1 MLKTT
6 KAVRR
11 QKEQGMQNTSIE
23 KAVLILKQ
31 LAIAPYEFKTSEL
44 ARRLGMNRSSVY
56 RILQAL
62 KDCDLVICDKAG
74 EHYKVGPEMYHIGTT
89 YLYNNNFHSK
99 LVDILS
105 EISEIIKESVGMAIK
120 DGDKIMSLLEIEVH
134 QPMKL
139 NDVPGRYYPP
149 NKGNYGKTLMAYQ
162 DPEYIERVLSGRVFE
177 KTFYNTLTTKEELLQ
192 EYALI
197 RSRGYSLS
205 IDELGIDILGVGVP
219 IFGESGKI
227 KACVAVGF
235 YRSEGWEDK
244 LQRVKDLLLGYQNQ
258 IERNMP

>member
-1 MLKTT
+1 MP
-6 KAVRR
+6 
-11 QKEQGMQNTSIE
+11 NTSIE

-31 LAIAPYEFKTSEL
+31 LAAAPYEYKSIEL
-44 ARRLGMNRSSVY
+44 ARKLGMNRSSAY
-56 RILQAL
+56 RILQLL
-62 KDCDLVICDKAG
+62 KDCDLVISDKAG
-74 EHYKVGPEMYHIGTT
+74 EYYKVGPEMYHIGTT

-99 LVDILS
+99 LIDILS
-105 EISEIIKESVGMAIK
+105 EISDIIKESVGMAVM
-120 DGDKIMSLLEIEVH
+120 DGDKIMSLIEIEVH

-149 NKGNYGKTLMAYQ
+149 NKGNYGKVLMAYQ
-162 DPEYIERVLSGRVFE
+162 DPEYIERVLTGRVFE
-177 KTFYNTLTTKEELLQ
+177 KTFYNTLTTKEELLR

-197 RSRGYSLS
+197 RGRGYSLS
-205 IDELGIDILGVGVP
+205 VDELGIDILGVGIPV
-219 IFGESGKI
+219 FGENGRI

-244 LQRVKDLLLGYQNQ
+244 LRRVSELLLGYQNQ

>member
-1 MLKTT
+1 MENK
-6 KAVRR
+6 
-11 QKEQGMQNTSIE
+11 QNTSID

-31 LAIAPYEFKTSEL
+31 LAVPPYEYKTIEL
-44 ARRLGMNRSSVY
+44 AKKLGMNRSSVY
-56 RILQAL
+56 RILQVL
-62 KDCDLVICDKAG
+62 KECDLVICDKAG
-74 EHYKVGPEMYHIGTT
+74 EYYKVGPEMYHIGTT

-99 LVDILS
+99 LIDILS
-105 EISEIIKESVGMAIK
+105 EISDIIKESVGMAVM
-120 DGDKIMSLLEIEVH
+120 DGGKIMSLIEIEVH

-149 NKGNYGKTLMAYQ
+149 NKGNYGKVLMAYQ
-162 DPEYIERVLSGRVFE
+162 DPEYIERVLAGRTFE
-177 KTFYNTLTTKEELLQ
+177 KTFYNTLTTREELLR
-192 EYALI
+192 EYARI

-205 IDELGIDILGVGVP
+205 VDELGIDNLSVGIP
-219 IFGESGKI
+219 IFGENGRI

-244 LQRVKDLLLGYQNQ
+244 LLRVKDILLGYQNQ

>member
-1 MLKTT
+1 MP
-6 KAVRR
+6 
-11 QKEQGMQNTSIE
+11 NTSIE

-31 LAIAPYEFKTSEL
+31 LAVAPYEYKTSEL
-44 ARRLGMNRSSVY
+44 ARSLGMNRSSVH
-56 RILQAL
+56 RILQVL
-62 KDCDLVICDKAG
+62 KDLDLVICDKAG
-74 EHYKVGPEMYHIGTT
+74 EYYKVGPEMYHIGTT

-99 LVDILS
+99 LIDILS
-105 EISEIIKESVGMAIK
+105 EISDIIKESVGMAVME
-120 DGDKIMSLLEIEVH
+120 GDKIMSLIEIEVH

-149 NKGNYGKTLMAYQ
+149 NKGNYGKLLMAYQ
-162 DPEYIERVLSGRVFE
+162 DPEYIERALAGRVFE
-177 KTFYNTLTTKEELLQ
+177 KTFYNTLTTKEELLR

-205 IDELGIDILGVGVP
+205 VDELGTDVLGVGIP
-219 IFGESGKI
+219 IFGENGKI
-227 KACVAVGF
+227 KACVAIGF

-244 LQRVKDLLLGYQNQ
+244 LGRVKDLLFSYQGQ